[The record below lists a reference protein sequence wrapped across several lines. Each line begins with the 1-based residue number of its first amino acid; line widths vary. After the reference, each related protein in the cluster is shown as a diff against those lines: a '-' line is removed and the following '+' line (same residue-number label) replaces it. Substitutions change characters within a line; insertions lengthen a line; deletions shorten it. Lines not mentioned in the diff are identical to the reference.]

1 MICFFYFQLKVILC
15 LWSFRRVRECFL
27 FETTRGSGEGA
38 DFHTDS
44 TDCTASDFLVSS
56 LHVFAACFWRE
67 QFCPCHADF
76 PFLAG
81 NRSAGAGIGTESTA
95 PQRETGVWMVVSKG
109 QSVSRLPRRTRG
121 PKVWCRNMEL
131 FPMVPSPAAQ
141 AICLWEYRPAKFQ
154 PLWLML
160 CRSTG

>member
-1 MICFFYFQLKVILC
+1 M
-15 LWSFRRVRECFL
+15 RECFL
-27 FETTRGSGEGA
+27 FETMRGSGEGA

-95 PQRETGVWMVVSKG
+95 AAEGNWSVDGGFQGTIGEQASQTDTRTEGMVQEHGAFSDGTKPGGASHMFVGISAG
-109 QSVSRLPRRTRG
+109 
-121 PKVWCRNMEL
+121 KV
-131 FPMVPSPAAQ
+131 PAVVVDA
-141 AICLWEYRPAKFQ
+141 LGGSNR
-154 PLWLML
+154 
-160 CRSTG
+160 